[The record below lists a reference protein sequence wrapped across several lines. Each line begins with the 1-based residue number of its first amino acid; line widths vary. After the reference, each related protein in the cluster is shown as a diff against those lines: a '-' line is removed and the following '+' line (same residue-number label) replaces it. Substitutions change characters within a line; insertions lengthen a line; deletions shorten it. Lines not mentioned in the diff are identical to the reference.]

1 VNTQRGDIAKKS
13 SVGFHGVVRPTEG
26 LDLFIRG
33 TLENIE
39 RLRVASRETYEGDP
53 NIDEI
58 SSADFLGELS
68 SGAVLPPTGDLYFNV
83 LTRLGE
89 VAIFETIDSEIKE
102 INGIHVRVA
111 TPAALYRL
119 KKGTIRAQDHRDAA
133 MLRERFKLKD
143 EA

>member
-1 VNTQRGDIAKKS
+1 MNTQRGDIAKKS

-58 SSADFLGELS
+58 SSADLLGEYP
-68 SGAVLPPTGDLYFNV
+68 AVRYFP
-83 LTRLGE
+83 RLG
-89 VAIFETIDSEIKE
+89 IYTSTCL
-102 INGIHVRVA
+102 HVLV
-111 TPAALYRL
+111 
-119 KKGTIRAQDHRDAA
+119 K
-133 MLRERFKLKD
+133 
-143 EA
+143 